1 MQGLLGKVAPNART
15 RTTNVGTLTGLP
27 QVTST
32 FQHAE
37 LEIFMIGH

>member
-1 MQGLLGKVAPNART
+1 MQGLSGKMGPNAQT
-15 RTTNVGTLTGLP
+15 RTTNVGMFTGP
-27 QVTST
+27 PRVTSS